1 MQPHTDSLEP
11 RSLVAYDAGF
21 NQPCFYAPDLHSSFE
36 SLEYIFHI
44 SCYACVY
51 IYIYQ
56 KSTVQLA
63 SVGLIQ
69 ARPS

>member
-36 SLEYIFHI
+36 SLEYIFRI
-44 SCYACVY
+44 SCYACIY
-51 IYIYQ
+51 IYIYIYI
-56 KSTVQLA
+56 A
-63 SVGLIQ
+63 SSLGTDAEVRDI
-69 ARPS
+69 SV